1 MQASYPF
8 CHVTQLNL
16 ISLPLNDAPSAQPQT
31 LSLPDALPISPGP
44 RDRAVSVGEVAMAP
58 VAEAGEP
65 DTSRT
70 GWKTSDMAPLPQDDG
85 DEHGGA
91 QHAQDPG
98 DRHLEGQDDGA
109 GDQIPQGDEGHAE
122 QGPPAQ

>member
-70 GWKTSDMAPLPQDDG
+70 GWKTSDMAPLPQDRSE
-85 DEHGGA
+85 EHTSELQSRGHLVCRLLLEKKKNGT
-91 QHAQDPG
+91 G
-98 DRHLEGQDDGA
+98 RHQRRCRICVID
-109 GDQIPQGDEGHAE
+109 
-122 QGPPAQ
+122 